1 MKLELEP
8 IEGEKILTEEEKERL
23 RRRTRP
29 IPPDALTQFSDEDK
43 TGIKNFLIKLIILT
57 EHVDHDMQHEEQFD
71 DFEEHILSLNKARQ
85 ALFENPAPSLKN
97 FIDLLELCPSEAWK
111 EFEALIAFLREEELR
126 HFHEAAQKTGIEA
139 AADNP
144 FLMQEEDNIEAEHKA
159 LEMKARITPKEI
171 EELLNN
177 YTVEQLVKH
186 LIDARRVISGDFW
199 DEGFYDL

>member
-23 RRRTRP
+23 KRRTRP
-29 IPPDALTQFSDEDK
+29 IPPDALAQFSDDEK
-43 TGIKNFLIKLIILT
+43 NQIKHFLVKLIVLS
-57 EHVDHDMQHEEQFD
+57 EHVDHDMQHEDQFD
-71 DFEEHILSLNKARQ
+71 DFDAHMLSLNQARQ
-85 ALFENPAPSLKN
+85 AIFENPSPSLKS

-111 EFEALIAFLREEELR
+111 EFEALIAFLREEDLR
-126 HFHEAAQKTGIEA
+126 HFREDTQKSGIEA

-144 FLMQEEDNIEAEHKA
+144 FLMQEEDNIATEHME

-171 EELLNN
+171 EGLINH
-177 YTVEQLVKH
+177 YTLDELVKH
-186 LIDARRVISGDFW
+186 LIDARRIMSGDFW

>member
-23 RRRTRP
+23 KRRTRP
-29 IPPDALTQFSDEDK
+29 IPPDALAQFSDDEK
-43 TGIKNFLIKLIILT
+43 NKIKNFLTKLIVLT
-57 EHVDHDMQHEEQFD
+57 EHVDHDMQNEHQFD
-71 DFEEHILSLNKARQ
+71 DFEEHILSLNRARQ
-85 ALFENPAPSLKN
+85 AIFENPSPSLKN

-126 HFHEAAQKTGIEA
+126 HYHEATQKSGIEA
-139 AADNP
+139 ATDNP
-144 FLMQEEDNIEAEHKA
+144 FLMQAEDNIEAEHKA
-159 LEMKARITPKEI
+159 LEMKARITPKEV
-171 EELLNN
+171 EELINH
-177 YTVEQLVKH
+177 YTLEELVKH